1 MDFTTIAYLLMSSLL
16 GGLVF
21 CGSVHAPL
29 RTIGL
34 LMLLPPTLWGVV
46 TVVQP

>member
-1 MDFTTIAYLLMSSLL
+1 MEFTAPAYLLMSSLVC
-16 GGLVF
+16 GLVF
-21 CGSVHAPL
+21 CGSLHAPL

-46 TVVQP
+46 TVVLP